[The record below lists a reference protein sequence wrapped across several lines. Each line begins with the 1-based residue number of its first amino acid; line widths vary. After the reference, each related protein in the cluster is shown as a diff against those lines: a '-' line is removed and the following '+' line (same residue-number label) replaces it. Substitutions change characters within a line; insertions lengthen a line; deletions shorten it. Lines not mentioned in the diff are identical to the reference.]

1 VQETELKLDLTEAA
15 ADALEASG
23 ILPAD
28 PKVRQ
33 LRAVYYDTSKH
44 ALARAGLS
52 LRIRAAGD
60 ERIQTIKA
68 DGAGSAGLF
77 VRSEWERPVEGD
89 TPVLDDTTPVKAL
102 LGKRVRKVA
111 PQFQVNVERRT
122 WILQQGEAEIELV
135 LDRGVMLANDR
146 QEAICEVE
154 LELKAGEPAAL
165 FALARKLDDV
175 APVRLGVLTKA
186 ERGYGLS
193 GPPRSVFK
201 AEPVTLKREM
211 TAVQAFQH
219 VAQTCV
225 RQFRLNEAVLIGD
238 RNADALHQA
247 RVALRRLRSA
257 FSIFSPLVLADGRA
271 AKLREELRWLAGELG
286 KARDLDVLLGRAP
299 AGDLRA
305 RVGKARE
312 EAYAGVEATLASPRV
327 RAMMLDLTEWLIE
340 GPWLAAAGTQDRGS
354 QPARDFAVAALD
366 RFRRKVKKQGRDL
379 EAVDDETRH
388 EVRKDAKKL
397 RYASEFFV
405 DLFDADR
412 ERRRYKRFIAA
423 LEDLQDQLGALNDL
437 ATAPEVIGNLGLEG
451 DPEIGTLLG
460 EGNRG
465 SLITAAAEA
474 HEALVDAKRFWR

>member
-1 VQETELKLDLTEAA
+1 VQETELKLDLTETA

-33 LRAVYYDTSKH
+33 LRAVYHDTPKR

-52 LRIRAAGD
+52 LRIRTAGD

-77 VRSEWERPVEGD
+77 LRSEWERPVESD

-102 LGKRVRKVA
+102 LGDRVRKVA
-111 PQFQVNVERRT
+111 PQFQVNVERRS
-122 WILQQGEAEIELV
+122 WVLQQDDAKIELV
-135 LDRGVMLANDR
+135 LDRGEVLAGDR

-165 FALARKLDDV
+165 FALARKLDDI

-186 ERGYGLS
+186 ERGFRLTA
-193 GPPRSVFK
+193 PPRSVFK

-211 TAVQAFQH
+211 IAVQAFQH

-225 RQFRLNEAVLIGD
+225 RQFRLNEAVLLGH
-238 RNADALHQA
+238 RNPEALHQA

-257 FSIFSPLVLADGRA
+257 FSIFRPLFVADEGA

-286 KARDLDVLLGRAP
+286 NARDLDVLLERAA
-299 AGDLRA
+299 AGDLRT
-305 RVGKARE
+305 RVEKARE
-312 EAYAGVEATLASPRV
+312 EAYTAVEATLASSRV
-327 RAMMLDLTEWLIE
+327 RTVMLDLTEWLID
-340 GPWLAAAGTQDRGS
+340 GPWLASAGTQDRRS
-354 QPARDFAVAALD
+354 EPARDFAAAALD

-397 RYASEFFV
+397 RYASEFFI
-405 DLFDADR
+405 DLFDAKR
-412 ERRRYKRFIAA
+412 ERRRYQRFIAA

-437 ATAPEVIGNLGLEG
+437 ATAPEVIGKLGLEG
-451 DPEIGTLLG
+451 DPETKTLLA
-460 EGNRG
+460 EENRK
-465 SLITAAAEA
+465 SLIVAAAEA
-474 HEALVDAKRFWR
+474 HDTLADAKRFWR